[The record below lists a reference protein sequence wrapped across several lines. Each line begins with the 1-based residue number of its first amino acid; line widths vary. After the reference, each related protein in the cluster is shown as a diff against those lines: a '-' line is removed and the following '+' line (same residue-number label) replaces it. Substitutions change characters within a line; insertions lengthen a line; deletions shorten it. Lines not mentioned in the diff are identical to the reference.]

1 MKTKSAVLT
10 IILSLALVPLY
21 AVEIKASVDT
31 SNFAFNT
38 SGDLTPDKSRYGVDV
53 SVSDQLQDNLVGAI
67 TFESSPINGSLLGAR
82 AKWNTSFLEISAG
95 PSFGMLNSSGSKNDI
110 PVLFQ
115 PGIGIGFNISL
126 PGYVTAEADTV
137 FAIPSATA
145 SAGQVYL
152 QKSRLAAGIF
162 LPHILCTFAI
172 DQQTNSLDSP
182 TETRIRS
189 ITDYGLY
196 TEAYKKGAPLR
207 ASINF
212 IYRVSDYYAG
222 VDNDINKKLGNLLL
236 GGGLTWAAQNDFTL
250 FASGSGALYSFSLG
264 KHVDALDK
272 FYFDAKIGAII
283 HTGTVAAKK

>member
-1 MKTKSAVLT
+1 MTIFLVLT
-10 IILSLALVPLY
+10 FAPLC
-21 AVEIKASVDT
+21 AAEVMVSADT

-38 SGDLTPDKSRYGVDV
+38 SGEFAPDNSRYGVDV
-53 SVSDQLQDNLVGAI
+53 SVKDQLQDNLVGSI
-67 TFESSPINGSLLGAR
+67 SFESSPVNGNLLAAR

-95 PSFGMLNSSGSKNDI
+95 PSFGMLNSSGSSSDI

-115 PGIGIGFNISL
+115 PGIGIGFTISM
-126 PGYVTAEADTV
+126 PGYITAEADTV

-162 LPHILCTFAI
+162 LPHIMCTFAI

-182 TETRIRS
+182 LETRIRS

-222 VDNDINKKLGNLLL
+222 VDNEANKKIGNLLL
-236 GGGLTWAAQNDFTL
+236 GGGLTWAPQNDLSIFV
-250 FASGSGALYSFSLG
+250 SGNGALYSFSLG
-264 KHVDALDK
+264 KQVDGLDK
-272 FYFDAKIGAII
+272 FYFDAKIGA
-283 HTGTVAAKK
+283 TFRTASVGLKK